1 MIELIDKMDV
11 IPFEARKDTAQIF
24 NNLMHKDV
32 DGFVSYMGRN
42 FRSVLKI
49 AEGYANPDIALNSGS
64 MLRECI
70 RYEDLARQF
79 LQSEQLWLFFDAF
92 VHLPNFDVASD
103 AFNTLKEVLAGARN
117 KQIAAEF
124 LEERY
129 DQVFFKYQV
138 LLTSSNYVTRRRSL
152 KLLGEIL
159 LDRSNFNVMMRFI
172 SSEKN
177 LQQVMNLLRDKSP
190 NIQFE

>member
-1 MIELIDKMDV
+1 MIELIERMDA

-32 DGFVSYMGRN
+32 DSFVSYMGDN
-42 FRSVLKI
+42 FHSVLKI
-49 AEGYANPDIALNSGS
+49 AEGYSNPEIALNAGS

-70 RYEDLARQF
+70 RYEQLTRMF
-79 LQSEQLWLFFDAF
+79 LHSEQLWLFFDSF

-103 AFNTLKEVLAGARN
+103 AFNTLKEILAGARN

-129 DQVFFKYQV
+129 EEVFLKYQV
-138 LLTSSNYVTRRRSL
+138 RGCL
-152 KLLGEIL
+152 
-159 LDRSNFNVMMRFI
+159 
-172 SSEKN
+172 
-177 LQQVMNLLRDKSP
+177 
-190 NIQFE
+190 